1 MSDFAGRLVARCD
14 LRKEVPRSLIVKGEA
29 FARVQA
35 EKELVKEFADEYRQ
49 FADELGHVEAVL
61 KLVRD
66 HKIVYDGLCRVVRDR
81 YAGQPDNAAA

>member
-1 MSDFAGRLVARCD
+1 MVAGCD

-35 EKELVKEFADEYRQ
+35 EKELVKEFTDEYREL
-49 FADELGHVEAVL
+49 ADELGHVEAVL

-66 HKIVYDGLCRVVRDR
+66 HKIVYDGMCRVVRDR
-81 YAGQPDNAAA
+81 YAGQPDSQPDNAAA